1 MIGCSKAGRN
11 TMMVRVAT
19 INTTIQGKQRARTTR
34 HGTGHHLRASKK
46 VKPATLTTKITA
58 CQNQMKA
65 EINSL
70 CCLISKLQA
79 QRNSSTA
86 SSQWRLSSW
95 TLGPNE
101 ALGEW
106 SSLVHCDH
114 EPVDVAA
121 RIHKIKFSDLE
132 KEKPFQGC
140 AGDMLPWLDRL
151 SSLLTTETRAIS
163 RSTLWSLSE
172 QR

>member
-114 EPVDVAA
+114 ERGSAHTQNQIFRPG
-121 RIHKIKFSDLE
+121 KGE
-132 KEKPFQGC
+132 
-140 AGDMLPWLDRL
+140 
-151 SSLLTTETRAIS
+151 AIS
-163 RSTLWSLSE
+163 RVRWRYATLARSFVGRWRLGCPRCL
-172 QR
+172 QLKLVRFPVPRCGV